1 MDACIYWE
9 SLVPHRYA
17 SISPRKLIVLL
28 SSVPFFGTIGAAA
41 SRRACSVAYVCVLGD
56 KTDKRRLF
64 GDCGK
69 KYLTVTASGLD
80 WYALRRGYMSHS
92 VRVS

>member
-1 MDACIYWE
+1 MDACIYLE
-9 SLVPHRYA
+9 SLVPHRDA

-41 SRRACSVAYVCVLGD
+41 SRRTCSVAYVCVPGD
-56 KTDKRRLF
+56 KTDKRWLL
-64 GDCGK
+64 GDCRK

-80 WYALRRGYMSHS
+80 WYRRSTTGLHKSLS
-92 VRVS
+92 SC